1 MRVLSIGGTRP
12 QFVKMAVIVR
22 AFEAY
27 NANHFGSVEHR
38 LLHTG
43 QHYDPMMSEVFFKE
57 LNLPKPQT
65 LLGVHSGSPGMQT
78 AAMLAG
84 VEADLMQWTPDVV
97 VIYGDTN
104 STLAAAIATVKIHIP
119 LVHLEAGLRSHDRCM
134 QEEINRI
141 VSDHISDVLLVPTRR
156 AMCELQLEGLAD
168 RAVFVGDVMLDAV
181 EHFANLDG
189 PSSTLE
195 QLQLSTGE
203 YSLVTLHRAETT
215 DVVSRLGDVLQALEE
230 IRFPIILPIHPR
242 LKHLLGNDGLALL
255 RNIPHMNLID
265 PVGYLEMLRLEKNA
279 RFILTDSGGV
289 QKEAYFLGVPCLT
302 MRNETEWVETLH
314 GDWNVLVG
322 TRAST
327 ILSAVKKTLTRRNH
341 MQEERRFSSFGD
353 GDAGRRSVE
362 QIVNVV
368 RKT

>member
-12 QFVKMAVIVR
+12 QFVKMPVIVR
-22 AFEAY
+22 TFEDY

-43 QHYDPMMSEVFFKE
+43 QHYDPMMSDVFFRE
-57 LNLPKPQT
+57 LSLPKPQI
-65 LLGVHSGSPGMQT
+65 LLGAHSGAPGMQT

-119 LVHLEAGLRSHDRCM
+119 LVHLEAGLRTHDRCM

-141 VSDHISDVLLVPTRR
+141 VSDHISDVLLAPTRR
-156 AMCELQLEGLAD
+156 AMCELQSEGLAD

-181 EHFANLDG
+181 EYFANLDG
-189 PSSTLE
+189 TSPTLQ
-195 QLQLSTGE
+195 QLQLSAGE
-203 YSLVTLHRAETT
+203 YALVTLHRAETT
-215 DVVSRLGDVLQALEE
+215 DVISRLGDVLQVLEG
-230 IRFPIILPIHPR
+230 IHFPIILLIHPR
-242 LKHLLGNDGLALL
+242 LKHLLGNDGMALL
-255 RNIPHMNLID
+255 RNIPHMNLIN
-265 PVGYLEMLRLEKNA
+265 PVGYIEMLRLEKNA

-341 MQEERRFSSFGD
+341 MQEARRFSSFGD

-362 QIVNVV
+362 QIVNLV